1 MRGINHE
8 LIAWCGRLVWHR
20 LRRMAPLIM
29 MLGLWSCGQSGGPD
43 GNGQWPIGDE
53 PDLVQPPVDDEPL
66 MRTIVLPPLLDD
78 EPYEE
83 VICGEGREEY
93 DIYTKLSEELRGCTT
108 LLTPTAFVDGLRSP
122 EVPREGEGDLD
133 VFLSLRHAKAQLLFN
148 RTHFPNVDGFQR
160 LNRAEDRLS
169 INNNSTLENVRGFKR
184 LRYAGSFGLNYIPEL
199 ISLEGLEALSHVG
212 ALSLIGLEKI
222 TNLDALGRLERNEG
236 PLRLHQLTQLQDVM
250 GLAALREVGGF
261 LQITYNEELLS
272 LRGLEGVREV
282 ESLTITHNPK
292 LRSLRGLSGLE
303 RVRGDV
309 EIHGNTMLS
318 GVEIDVF
325 LARLTIDGEVI
336 RARR

>member
-1 MRGINHE
+1 MN
-8 LIAWCGRLVWHR
+8 
-20 LRRMAPLIM
+20 RRSHLLSTPSRTAACDQRAALLIM
-29 MLGLWSCGQSGGPD
+29 MVGLWSCGQSGGVD
-43 GNGQWPIGDE
+43 GDGQWPIGDE
-53 PDLVQPPVDDEPL
+53 PDLVQPPVDDEPP
-66 MRTIVLPPLLDD
+66 MRTIALPPLLDD

-148 RTHFPNVDGFQR
+148 RTHFPDVDGFQR
-160 LNRAEDRLS
+160 LNRAEDRIS
-169 INNNSTLENVRGFKR
+169 ISNNGFLENVRGFKQ
-184 LRYAGSFGLNYIPEL
+184 LRYARVLGLTNIPEL
-199 ISLEGLEALSHVG
+199 SSLEGLEALSHVG
-212 ALSLIGLEKI
+212 GFSLSGVDKI
-222 TNLDALGRLERNEG
+222 VNLDGLGRLERIEG

-261 LQITYNEELLS
+261 LQITYNRELLS
-272 LRGLEGVREV
+272 LRGLEGVHEV
-282 ESLTITHNPK
+282 ESLEITHNPK

-325 LARLTIDGEVI
+325 LSGLTIDGEVI
-336 RARR
+336 RARP